1 MIQFSEEITIKV
13 RPERIFELYEA
24 VEHWKHWDPD
34 VTSSSI
40 SGSFAAGAVGKL
52 KPVKGPEVKII
63 IVSVQKDKSFTMES
77 KLPLCTMTFE
87 HELSTLKSA
96 TQVIHR
102 VSFEGLLAFFFGK
115 VIGNQIR
122 KGLPGTLRGL
132 KHVAESTDV
141 E

>member
-1 MIQFSEEITIKV
+1 MQFEEQILISAPVGK
-13 RPERIFELYEA
+13 IFALYSN
-24 VEHWKHWDPD
+24 VNGWSSWDPD
-34 VTSSSI
+34 VKTSAI
-40 SGSFAAGAVGKL
+40 EGAFVSGANGTLEPSE
-52 KPVKGPEVKII
+52 GPEVNIT

-87 HELSTLKSA
+87 HELSPLKSA

-115 VIGNQIR
+115 VIGNQIH

-132 KHVAESTDV
+132 KRAAESTDV